1 GNGVRVFAHY
11 LRVSGLERRD
21 EFVVGSPAGPRPVVV
36 HRADD
41 VSADVTVEMGKVN
54 RLGVG
59 PAVVGGRR
67 FTGLGVD
74 VGNPHLACV
83 DPDLTD
89 AELAALDVGA
99 PVEFDHDQ
107 FPEGVNIEVVTAPRA
122 DGAITMRVHER
133 GVGETR
139 SCGTGTVAA
148 AAAALAHRGEQTG
161 TLRVRIPGGEVSV
174 EVSDSTSFLRGP
186 AVLVARGELADG
198 WWAAQL

>member
-1 GNGVRVFAHY
+1 M
-11 LRVSGLERRD
+11 
-21 EFVVGSPAGPRPVVV
+21 
-36 HRADD
+36 AD
-41 VSADVTVEMGKVN
+41 VN
-54 RLGVG
+54 RL
-59 PAVVGGRR
+59 RD
-67 FTGLGVD
+67 L
-74 VGNPHLACV
+74 PHLVAAAPV
-83 DPDLTD
+83 DQHASPGLLD
-89 AELAALDVGA
+89 AAFGLRGAALRALGA

-186 AVLVARGELADG
+186 AVLVARGELADA

>member
-1 GNGVRVFAHY
+1 M
-11 LRVSGLERRD
+11 
-21 EFVVGSPAGPRPVVV
+21 VV

-41 VSADVTVEMGKVN
+41 VTADVTVEMGKVN

-107 FPEGVNIEVVTAPRA
+107 FPMGSTSRSSPRPGGRCDHDA
-122 DGAITMRVHER
+122 GPRT

-174 EVSDSTSFLRGP
+174 EVSDSTSFLRGLRCWWRAASSP
-186 AVLVARGELADG
+186 TRGGRRNSEGDRGHDNPMRGVVRA
-198 WWAAQL
+198 

>member
-1 GNGVRVFAHY
+1 M
-11 LRVSGLERRD
+11 
-21 EFVVGSPAGPRPVVV
+21 VV

-41 VSADVTVEMGKVN
+41 VTADVTVEMGKVN

-74 VGNPHLACV
+74 VGNPTWPASTRTSPTRSWPRSTSRAGGV
-83 DPDLTD
+83 RP
-89 AELAALDVGA
+89 
-99 PVEFDHDQ
+99 DQ
-107 FPEGVNIEVVTAPRA
+107 FPDGVNIEVITAPRA

-174 EVSDSTSFLRGP
+174 EVSDSTSFLRGLRCWWRAASSP
-186 AVLVARGELADG
+186 TRGGRRNSEGDRGHDNPMRGVVRA
-198 WWAAQL
+198 